1 MTITPKEK
9 ANELV
14 EYFLDHEPIKLS
26 DYSHIYSPTAKR
38 FAKKVCSEVLGD
50 MGADRG
56 YAFWTEVNDEIDNYN
71 GE

>member
-1 MTITPKEK
+1 MITTPKQK
-9 ANELV
+9 AKELV
-14 EYFLDHEPIKLS
+14 DYFLNPGQIKLS
-26 DYSHIYSPTAKR
+26 DYSRIYLPTAKL

-56 YAFWTEVNDEIDNYN
+56 YAFWTEVNDEIDKYN